1 MDGRRA
7 SDCLPGAPVL
17 QGPMTATILTLA
29 ETRDF
34 LDREFPQWGARML
47 FFRLGGTTIEVVSAL
62 EAGESSPPADRD
74 ELWGLSFRVPDAE
87 AAHARLVDYGM
98 AVSGLR
104 DGRKPGT
111 RVFTVKEPGPPILML
126 EADAP

>member
-1 MDGRRA
+1 MGALDHVVVRSGDPEASRA
-7 SDCLPGAPVL
+7 LYGEEGL
-17 QGPMTATILTLA
+17 GIRLA
-29 ETRDF
+29 

-47 FFRLGGTTIEVVSAL
+47 FFRLGGATIEVVSAL
-62 EAGESSPPADRD
+62 EPEDSGPPVDRD
-74 ELWGLSFRVPDAE
+74 ELWGLAFRVGDAQ
-87 AAHARLVDYGM
+87 AAHARLADYGV
-98 AVSGLR
+98 AVSKVR